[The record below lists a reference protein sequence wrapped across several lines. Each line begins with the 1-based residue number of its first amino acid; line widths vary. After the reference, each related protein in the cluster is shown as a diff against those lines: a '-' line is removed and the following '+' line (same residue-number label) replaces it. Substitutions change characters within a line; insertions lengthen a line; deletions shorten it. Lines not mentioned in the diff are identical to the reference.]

1 MINGSNLSS
10 IDTNIWL
17 STYQSDIEKIETGK
31 PNTIIVELSKRTRIS
46 GINIYNYSKTPERG
60 VR

>member
-1 MINGSNLSS
+1 M
-10 IDTNIWL
+10 DTHIWL
-17 STYQSDIEKIETGK
+17 STFQSDLEKIETGK
-31 PNTIIVELSKRTRIS
+31 PNTIIIELAKPIKIS

>member
-1 MINGSNLSS
+1 LSN
-10 IDTNIWL
+10 IDAHIWL
-17 STYQSDIEKIETGK
+17 STFQSDLEKIDTGK
-31 PNTIIVELSKRTRIS
+31 PNTIIIELVKTTKIS

>member
-1 MINGSNLSS
+1 MNGNNLSS
-10 IDTNIWL
+10 NDTNIWL

-31 PNTIIVELSKRTRIS
+31 ANMIIVELSKRTKIS
-46 GINIYNYSKTPERG
+46 GINIFNYSKTAERG